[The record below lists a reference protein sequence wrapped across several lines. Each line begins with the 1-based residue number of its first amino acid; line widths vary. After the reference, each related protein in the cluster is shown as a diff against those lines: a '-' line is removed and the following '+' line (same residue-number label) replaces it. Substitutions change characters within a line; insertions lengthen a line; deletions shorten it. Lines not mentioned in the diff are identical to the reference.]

1 VRQEVEGKYLRIQK
15 LNKTLSNG
23 VQAVKNLN
31 LRMYQNQIFVLI
43 GESGAGKSTMINILA
58 GLISPTDGKVF
69 GYDKDLVEQAG
80 QVRSFM
86 GVC

>member
-1 VRQEVEGKYLRIQK
+1 
-15 LNKTLSNG
+15 
-23 VQAVKNLN
+23 
-31 LRMYQNQIFVLI
+31 M
-43 GESGAGKSTMINILA
+43 GESGAGKSTTINILA

-69 GYDKDLVEQAG
+69 GYDEDLFEQAG